1 MRAKMEELVNS
12 LTIDQYFSLV
22 EIVDGKVS
30 EELRSMTTEELYS
43 ELDGLMIK
51 LGIKMMAK

>member
-1 MRAKMEELVNS
+1 MEELVNS

-43 ELDGLMIK
+43 ELDGLMIELNK
-51 LGIKMMAK
+51 EASEK

>member
-43 ELDGLMIK
+43 ELDGLMIELNK
-51 LGIKMMAK
+51 EASEK